1 MKLVIFSIS
10 EQTALLFLQ
19 TILEHSKI
27 MSNLWKQIKSIFSQP
42 QESFRTS
49 SAQTIEA
56 ISENSQEPTIKKLKR
71 QVSYRKDPKF
81 RENCSSAE

>member
-1 MKLVIFSIS
+1 
-10 EQTALLFLQ
+10 
-19 TILEHSKI
+19 
-27 MSNLWKQIKSIFSQP
+27 MSNLWKQFKNIFSKTE
-42 QESFRTS
+42 ESFRTS

-81 RENCSSAE
+81 REIRSSQQ

>member
-1 MKLVIFSIS
+1 MKLAIHFIS
-10 EQTALLFLQ
+10 EQTALPSLQ
-19 TILEHSKI
+19 TILELFKI
-27 MSNLWKQIKSIFSQP
+27 MSNLWKQFKNIFSKTE
-42 QESFRTS
+42 ESFRTS

-71 QVSYRKDPKF
+71 QISYRKDPKF